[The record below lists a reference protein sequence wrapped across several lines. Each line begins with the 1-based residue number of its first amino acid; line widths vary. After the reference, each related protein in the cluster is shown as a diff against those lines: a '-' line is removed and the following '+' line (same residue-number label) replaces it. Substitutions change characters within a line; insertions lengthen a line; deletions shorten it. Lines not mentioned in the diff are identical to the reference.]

1 MIRIVAKSRPGSGC
15 MRADRPGGSAGIK
28 CIVCPDHFIPKSA
41 TAFDQ
46 ADLVVGSLHELSA
59 QTLYTVHESQ

>member
-1 MIRIVAKSRPGSGC
+1 MP
-15 MRADRPGGSAGIK
+15 DGSAGIK

-46 ADLVVGSLHELSA
+46 ADFVVESLRELSA
-59 QTLYTVHESQ
+59 QTLRTVHESL